1 MRANEVMTMTTNVRT
16 LCRFARVWPAVCR
29 AAALLLAVHGEQ
41 ARMWEIRWQANR
53 ATVPDSGSLTWVLT
67 LDGYRLAGG
76 HLPGL
81 GDAKAGGRS

>member
-41 ARMWEIRWQANR
+41 ARMWEIR
-53 ATVPDSGSLTWVLT
+53 
-67 LDGYRLAGG
+67 
-76 HLPGL
+76 
-81 GDAKAGGRS
+81 